1 MQISH
6 DQLKSFKERVI
17 KVKLVNGNYLR
28 GNFRGYV
35 ETDNGKAIDIETV
48 TYKFQI
54 NENDID
60 SIELV
65 SKSIW

>member
-1 MQISH
+1 MKISQE
-6 DQLKSFKERVI
+6 QLQSFKERVI
-17 KVKLVNGNYLR
+17 KVKLNNGNYLR
-28 GNFRGYV
+28 GNFRDYV
-35 ETDNGKAIDIETV
+35 QTDNGIAVDIETV